1 MGIRFICP
9 SCDNKLNVKSY
20 LAGKRG
26 ICPKCDAR
34 IRIPLESDSENQ
46 LAELAG
52 DKPRMVKTVGECIA
66 ERPEMKW
73 FVRPADGGEFGP
85 ATGDMLQVWITE
97 KRIDHRTELRRHD
110 WVNWQ
115 QAGEIFSEFKQSSK
129 TGNASAFANSV
140 AGSQPQLQP
149 DQSQE
154 SSVAVL
160 ERPVQTLGNLEDTQ
174 STFDDDSF
182 FEALET
188 NPVGIESTAT
198 FANLQVDQSTLA
210 HHNIRRSD
218 ATGNKMKG
226 VVLAFLSV
234 VLLGSLVAVV
244 VLSQ

>member
-9 SCDNKLNVKSY
+9 SCDNKLNIKSY

-66 ERPEMKW
+66 ERPEMQW

-85 ATGDMLQVWITE
+85 ASGDMLQVWITE

-115 QAGEIFSEFKQSSK
+115 QAGEIFTEFKQLSK
-129 TGNASAFANSV
+129 TGNSV
-140 AGSQPQLQP
+140 AGSQPKLQTARRQ
-149 DQSQE
+149 D

-160 ERPVQTLGNLEDTQ
+160 ERPVQTLGNLEVAQ
-174 STFDDDSF
+174 PTFDDDSF

-188 NPVGIESTAT
+188 SSAGIESTAT

-218 ATGNKMKG
+218 ATGNKIKG
-226 VVLAFLSV
+226 IVLAFLSV

>member
-34 IRIPLESDSENQ
+34 IRIPLESDGENQ
-46 LAELAG
+46 PAEFAG
-52 DKPRMVKTVGECIA
+52 DKPRMMKTVGECIA
-66 ERPEMKW
+66 ERPDLNW

-85 ATGDMLQVWITE
+85 APGALLQVWIDE

-115 QAGEIFSEFKQSSK
+115 QAGEIFSEFQQRSNVADIV
-129 TGNASAFANSV
+129 TSANTATN
-140 AGSQPQLQP
+140 LQP
-149 DQSQE
+149 KLQTEQQQD

-160 ERPVQTLGNLEDTQ
+160 DRPIQSLGNLEPAP
-174 STFDDDSF
+174 STFHDDNF

-188 NPVGIESTAT
+188 SPVGIESTAT

>member
-66 ERPEMKW
+66 ERPEMQW

-85 ATGDMLQVWITE
+85 ASGDMLQVWITE

-115 QAGEIFSEFKQSSK
+115 QAGEIFSEFKQPSK
-129 TGNASAFANSV
+129 TGDTVASVNSV
-140 AGSQPQLQP
+140 AGSHPKLQT
-149 DQSQE
+149 DQQQD

-160 ERPVQTLGNLEDTQ
+160 ERPVQTLGNFEVAQ
-174 STFDDDSF
+174 STFDDDTF

-188 NPVGIESTAT
+188 SSAGVESTAT

-218 ATGNKMKG
+218 ATGNKIKG
-226 VVLAFLSV
+226 VVLAFLSL

>member
-34 IRIPLESDSENQ
+34 IRIPLASDSENQ

-52 DKPRMVKTVGECIA
+52 DKPRMAKTVGECIA
-66 ERPEMKW
+66 ERPEMQW

-85 ATGDMLQVWITE
+85 VSGGMLQVWITE

-115 QAGEIFSEFKQSSK
+115 QAEEIFTEFKQRSE
-129 TGNASAFANSV
+129 TGDTVASVKSV
-140 AGSQPQLQP
+140 AGSQPKLQT
-149 DQSQE
+149 DRRQD

-160 ERPVQTLGNLEDTQ
+160 ERPVETLGNLEVAQ
-174 STFDDDSF
+174 QTFDDDTF
-182 FEALET
+182 FEALEASSA
-188 NPVGIESTAT
+188 GIESTAT

-218 ATGNKMKG
+218 ATGNKIKG
-226 VVLAFLSV
+226 IVLAFLSV

>member
-1 MGIRFICP
+1 MGIRYICP

-34 IRIPLESDSENQ
+34 IRIPFESEDENQ
-46 LAELAG
+46 PAEYAG
-52 DKPRMVKTVGECIA
+52 DKPRMIKTVGESIA
-66 ERPEMKW
+66 ERPELKW

-85 ATGDMLQVWITE
+85 ASGETLKVWVHE

-110 WVNWQ
+110 WINWR
-115 QAGEIFSEFKQSSK
+115 QAGELFSEFQQHP
-129 TGNASAFANSV
+129 NLADSV
-140 AGSQPQLQP
+140 TSTNTSTNLQPQLQTEQQQ
-149 DQSQE
+149 DN
-154 SSVAVL
+154 SVAVL
-160 ERPVQTLGNLEDTQ
+160 EHPIQSLGNLE
-174 STFDDDSF
+174 SAHPTFHDDNF

-188 NPVGIESTAT
+188 SPVGIESTAT

-218 ATGNKMKG
+218 ATGNRMKG
-226 VVLAFLSV
+226 IVLAFLSV